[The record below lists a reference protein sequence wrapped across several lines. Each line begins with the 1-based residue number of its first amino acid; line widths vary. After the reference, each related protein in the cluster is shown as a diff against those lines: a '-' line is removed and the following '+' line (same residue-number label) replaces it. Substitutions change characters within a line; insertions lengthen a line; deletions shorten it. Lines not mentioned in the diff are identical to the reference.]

1 VSLQDTFVEDNVI
14 WLIAE
19 DEADILNLVAT
30 MCQVWGHS
38 AITFESGQKVWNWLD
53 EVEAGR
59 YQGKMPE
66 FVLMDI
72 RMPGKRGNEVA
83 QRMRKVPAFQQT
95 PIALMTAY
103 ALSADEK
110 SAMMVSDGVDQIIP
124 KPLPGFEDLH
134 KALNQIIQ
142 NKRADSQRS
151 QSA

>member
-1 VSLQDTFVEDNVI
+1 MSHSDTFVEDNVI

-38 AITFESGQKVWNWLD
+38 PLTFESGQKVWNWLD

-83 QRMRKVPAFQQT
+83 QRMRKLQALKQT

-110 SAMMVSDGVDQIIP
+110 SAMMTGDGVDHIIP
-124 KPLPGFEDLH
+124 KPLPAFEELH
-134 KALNQIIQ
+134 TVLNQIIQ
-142 NKRADSQRS
+142 SKRADSQRS
-151 QSA
+151 QSV

>member
-1 VSLQDTFVEDNVI
+1 VI

-38 AITFESGQKVWNWLD
+38 PLTFESGQKVWNWLD
-53 EVEAGR
+53 DVEARR
-59 YQGKMPE
+59 YSGKMPG

-83 QRMRKVPAFQQT
+83 QRMRTVGALKQT

-103 ALSADEK
+103 ALSRDEK
-110 SAMMVSDGVDQIIP
+110 SAMISGDGVDRIIP
-124 KPLPGFEDLH
+124 KPLPTFDELH
-134 KALNQIIQ
+134 QVFNQIIQ
-142 NKRADSQRS
+142 DKRASI
-151 QSA
+151 

>member
-1 VSLQDTFVEDNVI
+1 MI

-38 AITFESGQKVWNWLD
+38 PITFESGQKVWNWLD

-83 QRMRKVPAFQQT
+83 QRMRKVPQLKNT

-110 SAMMVSDGVDQIIP
+110 SAMMHTDGVDQIIP

-134 KALNQIIQ
+134 KVLNQVIQ
-142 NKRADSQRS
+142 NKRSGDQRS
-151 QSA
+151 QPA

>member
-1 VSLQDTFVEDNVI
+1 VI

-38 AITFESGQKVWNWLD
+38 PLAFESGQKVWNWLD
-53 EVEAGR
+53 DVEAGR
-59 YQGKMPE
+59 YVGKMPE

-83 QRMRKVPAFQQT
+83 QRMRTVSALKQT

-103 ALSADEK
+103 SLSTDEK
-110 SAMMVSDGVDQIIP
+110 SAMMNGDGVDQIIP
-124 KPLPGFEDLH
+124 KPLPTFDELH
-134 KALNQIIQ
+134 RILNQIIQ
-142 NKRADSQRS
+142 DKRASTQRS
-151 QSA
+151 EPA

>member
-1 VSLQDTFVEDNVI
+1 MI

-30 MCQVWGHS
+30 MAQVWGHS
-38 AITFESGQKVWNWLD
+38 PITFESGQKVWNWLD

-72 RMPGKRGNEVA
+72 RMPGKKGNEVA
-83 QRMRKVPAFQQT
+83 QRMRTLSVLKQT

-103 ALSADEK
+103 SLSADEK
-110 SAMMVSDGVDQIIP
+110 SEIMDSDGVDQIIA
-124 KPLPGFEDLH
+124 KPLPGFEELRQV
-134 KALNQIIQ
+134 LNQIIQ
-142 NKRADSQRS
+142 DKKANGVKPA
-151 QSA
+151 